1 MSISKIFF
9 ICALFI
15 CSNLNAQYQI
25 KELTTQKGV
34 SIRAMSVPSE
44 KVIWASGSKGMV
56 AKSTNEGLSFE
67 WMQVKGYEQR
77 IDSVQTKIDS
87 AQVINKQID
96 VKIDSVKENVVS
108 ITKEIHHI
116 DNTLTIVKKQT
127 DEKINTVDKFSNAEL
142 EFFFTNRYN
151 ESNTTN

>member
-1 MSISKIFF
+1 MLQNKQDLLLVIVIVLIGYNIF
-9 ICALFI
+9 
-15 CSNLNAQYQI
+15 
-25 KELTTQKGV
+25 TTN
-34 SIRAMSVPSE
+34 SIRTDVE
-44 KVIWASGSKGMV
+44 
-56 AKSTNEGLSFE
+56 
-67 WMQVKGYEQR
+67 GYEAK
-77 IDSVQTKIDS
+77 IELLQTKVDS

-116 DNTLTIVKKQT
+116 DKTITIVKKQT

-151 ESNTTN
+151 QSNTTN

>member
-1 MSISKIFF
+1 MLQNKQNILLIIVVALLGYNIF
-9 ICALFI
+9 
-15 CSNLNAQYQI
+15 
-25 KELTTQKGV
+25 TTN
-34 SIRAMSVPSE
+34 SIR
-44 KVIWASGSKGMV
+44 
-56 AKSTNEGLSFE
+56 TD
-67 WMQVKGYEQR
+67 VKGYERR
-77 IDSVQTKIDS
+77 IDSIQTKIDS

-108 ITKEIHHI
+108 ITKGIHHI

-151 ESNTTN
+151 EGNTTN

>member
-1 MSISKIFF
+1 MNITRQDIILGIIIVLAAWNIF
-9 ICALFI
+9 
-15 CSNLNAQYQI
+15 
-25 KELTTQKGV
+25 TTN
-34 SIRAMSVPSE
+34 SIR
-44 KVIWASGSKGMV
+44 
-56 AKSTNEGLSFE
+56 TD
-67 WMQVKGYEQR
+67 VKGYEQR
-77 IDSVQTKIDS
+77 IDLVQTKIDS

-116 DNTLTIVKKQT
+116 DNTITIVKNQT

-151 ESNTTN
+151 ESNSTN